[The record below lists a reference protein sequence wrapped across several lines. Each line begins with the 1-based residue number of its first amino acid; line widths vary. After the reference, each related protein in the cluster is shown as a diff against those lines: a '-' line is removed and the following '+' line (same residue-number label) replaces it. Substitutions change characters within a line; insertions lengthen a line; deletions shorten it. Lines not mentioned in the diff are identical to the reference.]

1 MTLGQKIKTARLER
15 GMTQKEL
22 VGDYITRNM
31 LSKIEH
37 DSAMPSVRTLEYLA
51 RALDLPTSD
60 FLDGSLLSDGSAA
73 DGLDEARAA
82 FRTGQW
88 LDCLSLLNAAPTA
101 ASTDEGYLLQARAGA
116 SAARAALERGDFVSA
131 RELSETAQYYN
142 QEGMYFDQTLGLEL
156 SLVLGRALISLGE
169 TGYEMQRTAFLE
181 DFAQMEESFRDLSG
195 REGTSQ
201 ESRAST
207 NRPT

>member
-51 RALDLPTSD
+51 GALDLPTSH
-60 FLDGSLLSDGSAA
+60 FLSGSLLSDGSAA

-88 LDCLSLLNAAPTA
+88 VQCLSLLNAAPTA

-116 SAARAALERGDFVSA
+116 NAARAALERGDYVGA

-142 QEGMYFDQTLGLEL
+142 QEGMYFDRTLGLEL
-156 SLVLGRALISLGE
+156 SLMLGRALLALGE
-169 TGYEMQRTAFLE
+169 TGYETQRAAFLHA
-181 DFAQMEESFRDLSG
+181 FAQLEESFRDLPG
-195 REGTSQ
+195 RG
-201 ESRAST
+201 ESA
-207 NRPT
+207 P